1 MTVTMGTSPRRPAG
15 ISAEEAYEHLRQAI
29 HSGELGPNERL
40 VEATLAD
47 RLQVTRGVVRTAL
60 IRLTQDGLVVR
71 TPNRGAHV
79 RMFTEAEAVE
89 ILQVRAALEAL
100 TARQAALNATDQEIA
115 AIRRQ
120 LDQMTLKLKQN
131 DLLGY
136 SEGNAKLH
144 AAIIAAAR
152 HETAAQ
158 LIAGLRAQ
166 LVRFQFRTILVA
178 GRPPESLAEHT
189 AIVAAIA
196 DRDPD
201 AAEVAMRQHLLSVVS
216 ALDKTT
222 TAIRRRFSPVDSTHA
237 A

>member
-1 MTVTMGTSPRRPAG
+1 MGTSPRRPAG
-15 ISAEEAYEHLRQAI
+15 TSAEETYERLRQAI
-29 HSGELGPNERL
+29 HSGELVPNERL

-89 ILQVRAALEAL
+89 ILQVRAALEAV
-100 TARQAALNATDQEIA
+100 TARQAALNATAQEIA
-115 AIRRQ
+115 TIRQQ
-120 LDQMTLKLKQN
+120 LDQMTLKLKQD

-144 AAIIAAAR
+144 AAITAAAR
-152 HETAAQ
+152 HKTAAQ

-178 GRPPESLAEHT
+178 GRPAQSLAEHT
-189 AIVAAIA
+189 AIVEAIA
-196 DRDPD
+196 RRDPD
-201 AAEVAMRQHLLSVVS
+201 AAETAMRQHLLGVVS
-216 ALDKTT
+216 ALDN
-222 TAIRRRFSPVDSTHA
+222 TATAVRHRFCPVDATHA

>member
-1 MTVTMGTSPRRPAG
+1 M
-15 ISAEEAYEHLRQAI
+15 
-29 HSGELGPNERL
+29 
-40 VEATLAD
+40 AD